1 MDSNPPPDYTPPPPD
16 PPLTPEEQAL
26 VAQLTEQEIQAID
39 DALLSNA
46 CDRWRKVSAVV
57 GFTMSGLLNRRRG
70 IPNVFYAQRIRQLV
84 RAGRLE
90 ADGNLAYMNFSEVR
104 LPARTR

>member
-1 MDSNPPPDYTPPPPD
+1 MDSNPPPDYTPPPLD

-46 CDRWRKVSAVV
+46 CDRWRQTANGS
-57 GFTMSGLLNRRRG
+57 S
-70 IPNVFYAQRIRQLV
+70 
-84 RAGRLE
+84 LE
-90 ADGNLAYMNFSEVR
+90 LAKYSD
-104 LPARTR
+104 L

>member
-1 MDSNPPPDYTPPPPD
+1 MGSKPPAGYTPPPPD
-16 PPLTPEEQAL
+16 RPLTSEEKAL
-26 VAQLTEQEIQAID
+26 VAQLTRQEIQAID
-39 DALLSNA
+39 DALVSNA

-57 GFTMSGLLNRRRG
+57 GFTMSRLPNRRRG
-70 IPNVFYAQRIRQLV
+70 IPDVFYAQRIGQLV